1 MPQAISRKLFVTGA
15 LSALVSL
22 FGTCAVQAAAPR
34 TATPVHEASKQVEAF
49 AAGAIPCD
57 SDGVKEAVS
66 LIYEQ
71 DDVASA
77 SAVALRCEALAAT
90 QARPFN
96 RVIASRIKAMI
107 AMRMRDMVALKRAG
121 ETLVTEAQVPE
132 YVADGHLFIAFAC
145 VFGGNP
151 RCAREHVDTAKTLFT
166 QLHVDEALAQLQP
179 LEQTLMRLEAQSE
192 DGR

>member
-1 MPQAISRKLFVTGA
+1 MPHAISSKLFSICALGA
-15 LSALVSL
+15 LVTLC
-22 FGTCAVQAAAPR
+22 GTCAVQAAAPQ
-34 TATPVHEASKQVEAF
+34 TATPVHEASRQLEAF
-49 AAGAIPCD
+49 AAGEIPCD
-57 SDGVKEAVS
+57 NNGVKQAVS

-71 DDVASA
+71 NDVTTA
-77 SAVALRCEALAAT
+77 SAVALRCESQAAT

-107 AMRMRDMVALKRAG
+107 AMRMRDMAALKHAG
-121 ETLVTEAQVPE
+121 ETLVSESPVPE
-132 YVADGHLFIAFAC
+132 HVADGHLFIAFAC

-192 DGR
+192 DE

>member
-1 MPQAISRKLFVTGA
+1 MPHTLSRKLFATGA

-22 FGTCAVQAAAPR
+22 VCVCTVQAAAPR
-34 TATPVHEASKQVEAF
+34 TSTPQHETGKQVEAF

-66 LIYEQ
+66 LIYER
-71 DDVASA
+71 DDVATA
-77 SAVALRCEALAAT
+77 SALASHCDSLALS

-107 AMRMRDMVALKRAG
+107 AMRMRDMAALKRAG
-121 ETLVTEAQVPE
+121 ETLVTEAEVPE

-145 VFGGNP
+145 VFGGQP
-151 RCAREHVDTAKTLFT
+151 RCAREHVDTAKSLFT
-166 QLHVDEALAQLQP
+166 QLHVSEALAQLAP
-179 LEQTLMRLEAQSE
+179 LEQTLIRLEAHDDDE
-192 DGR
+192 